1 MVRSGEPHGKLFYAG
16 VALFALPAGTVFAF
30 RIFAPGSMPFGWR
43 LATAGVAMVFI
54 FGALQAF
61 ERLLR
66 PEIAHRRSSA
76 LSTSTRRKLRA
87 ARKAIVGMVFPGYCI
102 AAIMLLTGGEHAQDV
117 VSDLVILAGVL
128 VFLAC
133 CLADLSGERSLFT
146 TE

>member
-1 MVRSGEPHGKLFYAG
+1 MVRSGEPHGRLFYAG
-16 VALFALPAGTVFAF
+16 VALFALPAGIIFGF
-30 RIFAPGSMPFGWR
+30 RIFVPGNMPFGWR
-43 LATAGVAMVFI
+43 LATAGVAIVFVL
-54 FGALQAF
+54 GALQAF

-66 PEIAHRRSSA
+66 PEIARRRSSA
-76 LSTSTRRKLRA
+76 LSTSTRRKLRM
-87 ARKAIVGMVFPGYCI
+87 ARKAVVGMVFLGYCV
-102 AAIMLLTGGEHAQDV
+102 AAIMLLTGGEHARDV